1 MVTKMTENIEKI
13 SVLMTV
19 DRDGRRDGTAIE
31 KRRKKLVGVRQESG
45 SGSDSIII
53 SAEARRL
60 LACDGCG
67 EAVKE

>member
-19 DRDGRRDGTAIE
+19 DRDGRRDSTAIE
-31 KRRKKLVGVRQESG
+31 KKRKKLVGVRQENG
-45 SGSDSIII
+45 CGSDSVTI

-60 LACDGCG
+60 LACDGG
-67 EAVKE
+67 GGGAEE